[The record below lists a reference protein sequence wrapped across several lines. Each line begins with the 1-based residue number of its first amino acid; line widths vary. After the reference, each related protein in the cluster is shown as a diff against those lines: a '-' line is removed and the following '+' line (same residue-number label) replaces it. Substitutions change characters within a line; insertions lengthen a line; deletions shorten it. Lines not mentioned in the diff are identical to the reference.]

1 MAEYIQNGDFKNGDL
16 DPWVSKGSVESEEDI
31 NRQRYHVS
39 IGAASQILQH
49 WRMDEPHG
57 SLLFTVDI
65 KVENG
70 SDLPRGG
77 VQVLFLFSGGPG
89 DPISAT
95 YNVKEASEWE
105 TLYLPLNAGG
115 NATSGNIDLLVQ
127 PGFTNKVTMTNISLL
142 GVTGEQYGFEL
153 VKYEVGKRDA

>member
-1 MAEYIQNGDFKNGDL
+1 MAEYIQNGDFKNGAL
-16 DPWVSKGSVESEEDI
+16 APWAPKGSVVTEEDI
-31 NRQRYHVS
+31 NRRRFHVS

-57 SLLFTVDI
+57 SLVFTVDV

-70 SDLPRGG
+70 SNLVTGG
-77 VQVLFLFSGGPG
+77 VQVIFVFSGGPG
-89 DPISAT
+89 GPISAT
-95 YNVKEASEWE
+95 YNIKEASEWE

-127 PGFTNKVTMTNISLL
+127 PGFTNKVTMTNISLV
-142 GVTGEQYGFEL
+142 GVTAEQSGFKL
-153 VKYEVGKRDA
+153 VK